1 MFQVFVHE
9 RDIWLAHAL
18 SVSEK
23 MAMHHAPQLT
33 ANGVTHILPSVVVAV
48 VGMGHQP
55 GIINEWK
62 KIEESQLSVTHTV
75 EGNLTRSQ
83 RQFNKPGRVS
93 KVLSF
98 PVRQGPFLRRPIKP
112 HYGPTDLIM
121 HRPAH
126 KLS

>member
-112 HYGPTDLIM
+112 HYEPVVSG
-121 HRPAH
+121 
-126 KLS
+126 